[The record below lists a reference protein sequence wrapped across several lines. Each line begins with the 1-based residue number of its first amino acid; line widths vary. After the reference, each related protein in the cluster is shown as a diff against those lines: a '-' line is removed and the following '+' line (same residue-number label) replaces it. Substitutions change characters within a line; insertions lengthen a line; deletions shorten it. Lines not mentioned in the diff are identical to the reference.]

1 MDDREQARLMEAL
14 RFAAHYARQC
24 DIAGIP
30 HPDTNGL
37 AAVLE
42 LAVFYM
48 ERTGA
53 RVANAATADGRSRN
67 NRHSLERTESP
78 FGGFFSWF

>member
-1 MDDREQARLMEAL
+1 MEAL

-30 HPDTNGL
+30 HPDTDGL

-42 LAVFYM
+42 LAVFYV
-48 ERTGA
+48 EQTNAHVAHPVPDRRTQP
-53 RVANAATADGRSRN
+53 
-67 NRHSLERTESP
+67 EQ
-78 FGGFFSWF
+78 

>member
-1 MDDREQARLMEAL
+1 MNDREEARLREVL

-30 HPDTNGL
+30 TPDTDGL

-48 ERTGA
+48 ERTDA
-53 RVANAATADGRSRN
+53 RAAHTVMDRRAQP
-67 NRHSLERTESP
+67 EQ
-78 FGGFFSWF
+78 

>member
-1 MDDREQARLMEAL
+1 MNDREEARLMEAP

-48 ERTGA
+48 KRTGGPLA
-53 RVANAATADGRSRN
+53 GTADADRRAQP
-67 NRHSLERTESP
+67 EQ
-78 FGGFFSWF
+78 

>member
-1 MDDREQARLMEAL
+1 MNDREEARLREVL

-30 HPDTNGL
+30 NPDTDGL

-48 ERTGA
+48 ERTSVRITDTVTDRRA
-53 RVANAATADGRSRN
+53 
-67 NRHSLERTESP
+67 HPEQ
-78 FGGFFSWF
+78 

>member
-30 HPDTNGL
+30 HPYTNGL

-53 RVANAATADGRSRN
+53 RVANAATAR
-67 NRHSLERTESP
+67 RTQPEQ
-78 FGGFFSWF
+78 

>member
-1 MDDREQARLMEAL
+1 MDDREHARLMEAL

-30 HPDTNGL
+30 HPDTNDL

-48 ERTGA
+48 KRTSGPLA
-53 RVANAATADGRSRN
+53 GTADADRRAQP
-67 NRHSLERTESP
+67 EQ
-78 FGGFFSWF
+78 

>member
-37 AAVLE
+37 AAWN
-42 LAVFYM
+42 
-48 ERTGA
+48 G
-53 RVANAATADGRSRN
+53 RVPALRMRPHPDGRSRN
-67 NRHSLERTESP
+67 NRHRLERTESP